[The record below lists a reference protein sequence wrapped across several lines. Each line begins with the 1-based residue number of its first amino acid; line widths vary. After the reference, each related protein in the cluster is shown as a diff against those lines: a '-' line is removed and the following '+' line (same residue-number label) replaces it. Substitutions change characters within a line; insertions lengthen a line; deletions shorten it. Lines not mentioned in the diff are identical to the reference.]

1 MDSTLKSNSESD
13 SESLSSSSFVKLTQF
28 LAQLDAEQIY
38 HSLSHHREESVM
50 VNVAVP
56 GQRWEVEFFV
66 DGSVEVERF
75 VSTGDITGEATLA
88 ELFDQGGDDAEFA
101 E

>member
-1 MDSTLKSNSESD
+1 MDSSSNS
-13 SESLSSSSFVKLTQF
+13 FAQLTQF
-28 LAQLDAEQIY
+28 LQQLDAEQIY

-75 VSTGDITGEATLA
+75 VSAGDIAGAEALA
-88 ELFDQGGDDAEFA
+88 DLFEKFGAEAAA

>member
-1 MDSTLKSNSESD
+1 MDSSIESNSAQNSA
-13 SESLSSSSFVKLTQF
+13 SFAKLTRF

-38 HSLSHHREESVM
+38 HTLSHHREESVM
-50 VNVAVP
+50 VNIAVP

-75 VSTGDITGEATLA
+75 TSAGEMSGEEALA
-88 ELFDQGGDDAEFA
+88 ELFEKYGSAVETV

>member
-1 MDSTLKSNSESD
+1 MDS
-13 SESLSSSSFVKLTQF
+13 SLESSSENNLERNLASNPSSFAKLTQF
-28 LAQLDAEQIY
+28 LQQLDAEQIY

-66 DGSVEVERF
+66 DGAVEVERF
-75 VSTGDITGEATLA
+75 ASAGEITGEETLK
-88 ELFDQGGDDAEFA
+88 ELFEKYGASE
-101 E
+101 

>member
-1 MDSTLKSNSESD
+1 MDSSSNS
-13 SESLSSSSFVKLTQF
+13 FAQLTQF
-28 LAQLDAEQIY
+28 LQQLDAEQIY

-75 VSTGDITGEATLA
+75 VSAGDILGAEALVDLFEKFGDAAA
-88 ELFDQGGDDAEFA
+88 E
-101 E
+101 

>member
-1 MDSTLKSNSESD
+1 MDSNSAQN
-13 SESLSSSSFVKLTQF
+13 LGSSFAKLTQF

-38 HSLSHHREESVM
+38 HTLSHHREESVM

-56 GQRWEVEFFV
+56 GQRWEIEFFV

-75 VSTGDITGEATLA
+75 TSVGEMTGEETLA
-88 ELFDQGGDDAEFA
+88 ELFEKYGAAAEVEVETA

>member
-50 VNVAVP
+50 VNVAGP

-88 ELFDQGGDDAEFA
+88 ELFESDDGDAEFA